1 MSDQKQYSSLKRMP
15 GVYESIIEL
24 LESNEQE
31 LFNKVVAL
39 LNDNPFIEFVKF
51 SMIDFIL
58 NCKRPGLYNNND
70 ERSIYCEVF
79 IPISKSFGYCTR
91 SLTYT
96 W

>member
-39 LNDNPFIEFVKF
+39 PNDNPFIEFVKF

-79 IPISKSFGYCTR
+79 IPISKSFGNCTR